1 MKNVEIEG
9 AVLAAIGLALHE
21 MADEVHD
28 IESNVLTIKYNN
40 FGYSPWSAKALLMR
54 QPLPV
59 KKH

>member
-1 MKNVEIEG
+1 MKNIEIEG

-28 IESNVLTIKYNN
+28 IESNVLTIQYNN
-40 FGYSPWSAKALLMR
+40 FGYSPWSSKALLMR
-54 QPLPV
+54 QPLQV